1 MINHKAEQEEQAEQ
15 ANVLETCGTI
25 QMAIKEKNHC
35 PQSKSCWNL
44 NEWVR
49 DFYSI
54 YLFQNKTEL
63 EKRKHPSKG
72 H

>member
-35 PQSKSCWNL
+35 PQSRSC
-44 NEWVR
+44 
-49 DFYSI
+49 
-54 YLFQNKTEL
+54 
-63 EKRKHPSKG
+63 
-72 H
+72 